1 MVGVRAK
8 GRAGGLLLVT
18 LRTQGT
24 IIPSDESIRSAGK
37 AGIRP
42 AWKAGARVSS
52 LGREEE
58 AGKAEASKT
67 GKAEAGK
74 KAGARR
80 LGWVACLTLEA
91 WLRGGEGRENVC
103 KGVGGQ
109 GRHAVRGEKN
119 LRGRENATGT
129 PILGLPPV
137 PTSVRAFFISAV
149 CVFRGGPHDF
159 THGSMVGIVP
169 PMEPAIKITGRGRGQ
184 EGGVRGGRGH
194 GACRHSC

>member
-1 MVGVRAK
+1 MDRVTRGEDQETDGDK
-8 GRAGGLLLVT
+8 EEGLAPVT

-24 IIPSDESIRSAGK
+24 IIPSDRSIRSAGK

-42 AWKAGARVSS
+42 VGKAGARVSS
-52 LGREEE
+52 LGGEGE

-91 WLRGGEGRENVC
+91 WLRGGEGRENMC
-103 KGVGGQ
+103 KGVGEQ
-109 GRHAVRGEKN
+109 GRQAVRGEKN
-119 LRGRENATGT
+119 LRGREYATGT

-149 CVFRGGPHDF
+149 YSGEALMILHTAPWWVLFHPC
-159 THGSMVGIVP
+159 S
-169 PMEPAIKITGRGRGQ
+169 Q
-184 EGGVRGGRGH
+184 Q
-194 GACRHSC
+194 